1 MFDNNHDGKGIFI
14 TNRHL
19 GWIVSIILLLSFFV
33 FMAGYFLG
41 QKRGVEK
48 FSNKMEQDSLADQI
62 YSSMCTLYDVNEDLS
77 DASEDGGSEANNEN
91 SENRTTP
98 EKNDSKVALT
108 QEVVTDAIKDA
119 TITQAGASSYCAQ
132 LLGCG
137 SMKTAE
143 QFVNRWHKKG
153 VELEIKTRQSKSAKG
168 KVQRWYQVI
177 TARYS
182 NKEDL
187 DSLVQRIAS
196 QERLQ
201 DVRIVTC

>member
-1 MFDNNHDGKGIFI
+1 MFDNNHDKKGIFI

-19 GWIVSIILLLSFFV
+19 GWIVSIILLISFFV
-33 FMAGYFLG
+33 FMSGYFLG

-62 YSSMCTLYDVNEDLS
+62 YSSMCTLYDVNEELVDAGEDNGS
-77 DASEDGGSEANNEN
+77 DATNEN
-91 SENRTTP
+91 MEARSTS
-98 EKNDSKVALT
+98 EKNDPKTTLA
-108 QEVVTDAIKDA
+108 QEVVTDTIKDV
-119 TITQAGASSYCAQ
+119 TITQAGATSYCAQ

-153 VELEIKTRQSKSAKG
+153 VELEVKTRQSKSAKG

-177 TARYS
+177 TARYN